1 MRLLFLV
8 SALYVF
14 EMAAA
19 GLVHADPSLYASVPM
34 ASFFDP
40 LTLTMVYLMAAFEV
54 SVVFHT
60 LYRKARRL
68 F

>member
-19 GLVHADPSLYASVPM
+19 GLVHADPSLYASIPTVRV
-34 ASFFDP
+34 FDP
-40 LTLTMVYLMAAFEV
+40 FVLTGAYLMAAFEV
-54 SVVFHT
+54 SLVFPA